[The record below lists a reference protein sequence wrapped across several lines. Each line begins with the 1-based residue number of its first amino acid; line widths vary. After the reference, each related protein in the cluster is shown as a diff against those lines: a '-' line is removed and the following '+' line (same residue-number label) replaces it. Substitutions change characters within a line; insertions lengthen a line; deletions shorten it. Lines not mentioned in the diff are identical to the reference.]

1 MICPILPKHSANVPA
16 SREWIR
22 LGGISKA
29 REGAIIKYVRA
40 DTHMAVRTVNRPVST
55 TS

>member
-1 MICPILPKHSANVPA
+1 MICPLLPKHSANVPA

-22 LGGISKA
+22 LVSKA
-29 REGAIIKYVRA
+29 REGAIIEYVRA